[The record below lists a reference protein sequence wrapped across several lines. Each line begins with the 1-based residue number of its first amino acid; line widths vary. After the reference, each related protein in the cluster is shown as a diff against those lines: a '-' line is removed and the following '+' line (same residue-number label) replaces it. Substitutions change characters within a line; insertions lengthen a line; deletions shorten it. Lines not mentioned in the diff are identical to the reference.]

1 MRQSGLRR
9 EDWRAIVEKI
19 HRRVAGTSFI
29 DRRKNNANKCGLN
42 HNPTVYTIPT
52 QNPDMARKKN
62 QVTKKFLRK
71 GAGIGR
77 TGYPLVA
84 WDQVCKDKKEE
95 GLGIKR
101 LDWMNTALL
110 MK

>member
-1 MRQSGLRR
+1 
-9 EDWRAIVEKI
+9 
-19 HRRVAGTSFI
+19 
-29 DRRKNNANKCGLN
+29 
-42 HNPTVYTIPT
+42 
-52 QNPDMARKKN
+52 MARKKN

-71 GAGIGR
+71 GTGIGR
-77 TGYPLVA
+77 TGCPLVA
-84 WDQVCKDKKEE
+84 WDQVCEDKKEE